1 MATPQVGQ
9 LYKPSGAAE
18 ITQDFLDDLY
28 LQAVANGNPVPPTQ
42 PGTDWYALGVA
53 VGNTQLIQYAN
64 LQIAEDNGDILAATG
79 PALEDKRIAYGLP
92 PVLPSPSTGKIRVR
106 VNGSSTIPDG
116 RQILLPNGLRVKAAG
131 SQPVVDKSEIDVI
144 AIDTGT
150 GTNAKGGTK
159 VQFVSPPLNVQA
171 EAEVSKSFPLVGGID
186 TEDEP
191 HKRQRIKDRLRYQ
204 PGGGNW
210 AGLRDIAT
218 SALAS
223 VPGAFIYPTLG
234 GPSSVKTVLVKG
246 YDPDNLDFSRAPNA
260 AQVNFVRAAIQ
271 SANSSANEQIVQA
284 VADQDVAVALIVTL
298 PQSALSGGNGT
309 GWSDSAPW
317 PPLVVADVGRVI
329 VTSAA
334 STTTIRVNAHTTVS
348 PVAGQTR
355 IAWWSSADRQFRV
368 FTITDLPGAAT
379 SGSWDVTVDRPMT
392 DSTGAN
398 PAAGDFISP
407 AAERVLDY
415 GKAWLAIMGTLGPG
429 ENTADPARLQ
439 NGRGLRHPFVTSGPD
454 SSLSFTLLRQLSDQF
469 SEITSLAY
477 STGFDVS
484 APTVPATVDLPPNI
498 LRLTSFGIYST

>member
-64 LQIAEDNGDILAATG
+64 IQIAEDNGDILAATG

-223 VPGAFIYPTLG
+223 VHDAFIYPALG
-234 GPSSVKTVLVKG
+234 GPSSAKTVLVKN
-246 YDPDNLDFSRAPNA
+246 YDPENLDFSRAPNA

-271 SANSSANEQIVQA
+271 AANAGENEQVVQP
-284 VADQDVAVALIVTL
+284 VADQDVAVALLVTL
-298 PQSALSGGNGT
+298 PPSALSGGNGT

-317 PPLVVADVGRVI
+317 PPLVVADAGRVRI
-329 VTSAA
+329 SSMA
-334 STTTIRVNAHTTVS
+334 STTALRITAQTTVA
-348 PVAGQTR
+348 PIAGQTR
-355 IAWWSSADRQFRV
+355 IAWWSSVDRQFRV
-368 FTITDLPGAAT
+368 FTITGLPGLASPGT
-379 SGSWDVTVDRPMT
+379 WDVTVDRPMA
-392 DSTGAN
+392 DSAGGL
-398 PAAGDFISP
+398 PLSGDFISP
-407 AAERVLDY
+407 AAEHILDY
-415 GKAWLAIMGTLGPG
+415 GKAWLQLMGGLGPG
-429 ENTADPARLQ
+429 ENTADAARLP
-439 NGRGLRHPFVTSGPD
+439 RALRHPYVSTGPD
-454 SSLSFTLLRQLSDQF
+454 SSLSFPMLQKLSKRF
-469 SEITSLAY
+469 GEITSLAY